1 MSGIKF
7 TVDTKKF
14 ASDMGRVGKR
24 MAQRAPKAE
33 HILAIQMAKDTEPYV
48 PAMTKSMA
56 NRIHPE
62 HERLTDSTEIHKD
75 TIIYPGPY
83 ARFLYYG
90 KLMIDP
96 DTGSPWAPK
105 GATKVITGTDL
116 NISKSVHSKAQSHW
130 FEASKAQNLPKW
142 RNVAGRA
149 MQREFRR

>member
-1 MSGIKF
+1 MAGVKF

-14 ASDMGRVGKR
+14 AMDMGAVGQR
-24 MAQRAPKAE
+24 MAQASPKAA
-33 HILAIQMAKDTEPYV
+33 HTLANVMAADTRQYV
-48 PAMTKSMA
+48 PALTESLN
-56 NRIHPE
+56 NRT
-62 HERLTDSTEIHKD
+62 RVDGD

-83 ARFLYYG
+83 ARFQYNG

-96 DTGSPWAPK
+96 NTGSAWAPK
-105 GATKVITGTDL
+105 GATKVVTGKNL
-116 NISKSVHSKAQSHW
+116 NISTAVHSKAQSHW